1 MISYQEA
8 LILSSTRVDLGL
20 LKNDIAYQAVSKNQD
35 KTFDYRVA
43 LAFIDKL
50 ISYEMLC
57 RDRSGFIVLTD
68 RGLNELRGFKDKISD
83 FVKTIQ
89 I

>member
-68 RGLNELRGFKDKISD
+68 RGLNELRDFKDKISD

>member
-8 LILSSTRVDLGL
+8 LILSSTRVDLGQ
-20 LKNDIAYQAVSKNQD
+20 LKRDIAYQAVSKNKD
-35 KTFDYRVA
+35 KTFDDRVA

-57 RDRSGFIVLTD
+57 RDRSGFILMTD
-68 RGLNELRGFKDKISD
+68 KGLNELREFKDEISD
-83 FVKTIQ
+83 FVKTIE